1 MLFRS
6 IPVGLLRHTHLKTII
21 RIDALSAD
29 GAELRNA
36 KMELR
41 NNGKVLDL
49 IGNASGYD
57 GRIVL
62 SANTQMTKDIST
74 NLKLTLDRLDISKLI
89 EIEGITGTLTVN
101 SDADFDGNLFSQLNR
116 TLEGK
121 STFVIKDGT
130 LDVRPLKSVA
140 GTIDALTG
148 KTSSIS
154 EWPDIMPFDRMAG
167 DHVFTN
173 GIETGQIFN
182 ASLDNIS
189 ITALGGI
196 NLQAETLNYDVT
208 TTLNKTEEGMFKVSD
223 QLSGIRWPLICSGK
237 FSDSPADLCLGEE
250 GAISQLVAEIVKQD
264 LQRRGSQKIEELIN
278 DNLPDE
284 YKDITTDL
292 FKNLFNRK

>member
-1 MLFRS
+1 
-6 IPVGLLRHTHLKTII
+6 
-21 RIDALSAD
+21 
-29 GAELRNA
+29 
-36 KMELR
+36 
-41 NNGKVLDL
+41 
-49 IGNASGYD
+49 
-57 GRIVL
+57 
-62 SANTQMTKDIST
+62 IST

-101 SDADFDGNLFSQLNR
+101 SDADFDGNLFRQLNR